1 MSAVNPFIFREYDI
15 RGVMGRDLTPELF
28 FALGQTFA
36 AHLRAESRQNTLTV
50 AVGRDGRLSSPML
63 ADALMDGLVQGGVYT
78 IDVGLVPT
86 PALYFATYFLQT
98 DAGLMITGSHNPP
111 DHNGL
116 KMMRAGKPVYGAE
129 IQALKRR
136 MEAGDHPPMPGG
148 QRERV
153 EVLTKYVDRIVQD
166 FRPGRTVKVVM
177 DCGNGAT
184 GMVAGELL
192 CSLPGITGEVL
203 FSEVDGMFP
212 NHHPDPTEPKN
223 LVAMAERMRVI
234 GAELGIAF
242 DGDGDRIGAMDAEGR
257 ILWGDM
263 LMILFA
269 RDILARDP
277 GAAVIGDV
285 KCSQRL
291 FDAVAKAGGEP
302 IMWKTGHSLIK
313 SKMRATGA
321 PLAGEMSGHLF
332 FADRYFGFDDAL
344 YAAMR
349 LLELAASKPGTLWDE
364 LADLPQSFASP
375 EIRIPCPDEQKFHIM
390 KRILARLR
398 DAGADLSDMDG
409 ARVRVEDGWWLL
421 RVSNTQP
428 ILVARAE
435 AHTPERLQAILAN
448 LAALLHAEGV
458 SLPTLPNA

>member
-1 MSAVNPFIFREYDI
+1 MSAINPFIFREYDI
-15 RGVMGRDLTPELF
+15 RGVMGRDLSVELF
-28 FALGQTFA
+28 RDLGRTFA
-36 AHLRAESRQNTLTV
+36 AHLRAESRREGLSV
-50 AVGRDGRLSSPML
+50 AVGRDGRLSSPAL
-63 ADALMDGLVQGGVYT
+63 AQGLIQGLVEGGMRA
-78 IDVGLVPT
+78 IDIGLAPT
-86 PALYFATYFLQT
+86 PALYFATYHLKT
-98 DAGLMITGSHNPP
+98 DAGIMITGSHNPS
-111 DHNGL
+111 DHNGI
-116 KMMRAGKPVYGAE
+116 KMMRAGKAVFGAE

-136 MEAGDHPPMPGG
+136 LEAGDHPLLPGG
-148 QRERV
+148 SQEKHDLLATYVERI
-153 EVLTKYVDRIVQD
+153 TGD
-166 FRPGRTVKVVM
+166 FQPGRPLKVIL

-184 GMVAGELL
+184 GVVAEEILRR
-192 CSLPGITGEVL
+192 LPGVHGEVL
-203 FSEVDGMFP
+203 FAEVDGTFP

-223 LVAMAERMRVI
+223 LVAMAERMRAT

-242 DGDGDRIGAMDAEGR
+242 DGDGDRIGAMDASGR

-269 RDILARDP
+269 RDILAKDP

-313 SKMRATGA
+313 NKMRETGA

-332 FADRYFGFDDAL
+332 FADRYHGFDDAL

-349 LLELAASKPGTLWDE
+349 LLELAVARNGALMDE
-364 LADLPQSFASP
+364 LADLPETFASP
-375 EIRIPCPDEQKFHIM
+375 ELRIPCPDEQKFAIM
-390 KRILARLR
+390 ERILVRLR
-398 DAGADLSDMDG
+398 DAGADLNDIDG
-409 ARVRVEDGWWLL
+409 ARVRVADGWWLL

-435 AHTPERLQAILAN
+435 AQSQERLMAILSD
-448 LAALLHAEGV
+448 LAGLLAAEGV
-458 SLPTLPNA
+458 AFPAWQPA